1 MTISVEERSLL
12 LESVDNV
19 ARNKV
24 APRAAEIDATDEFP
38 RDIYDAFAELGLFE
52 VFVPPEYGGEAVGLL
67 TRMLIAERLS
77 RVSAACGCLF
87 ANCGDATEPIVLG
100 ATAEVKREV
109 LPRIASGEA
118 VPCYCLTEPGCG
130 SDAAALTTTARRD
143 GDRYLITGNKQFITN
158 GSVGDYYVVC
168 ARTGEQGPH
177 GISAFL
183 VKRGA
188 DGLQIGRNEDLL
200 GMRGAPTAQL
210 TFTEVEVAES
220 WRLGQEGDG
229 FKLAMSALDE
239 GRLGVGAFALGIA
252 RGALEIA
259 LDYAREREA
268 FGKPIIQHQ
277 GLGFL
282 LADQIVDLAG
292 AYRLWRHA
300 IDEFDRDPSRAA
312 SALCGMAKM
321 ATTNMAMRVT
331 TEAVQILGGVG
342 LTREVAVERMFRDAK
357 ILQVFEGST
366 QIQQW
371 IIARHVEKHGL
382 PFEQLGW

>member
-1 MTISVEERSLL
+1 VTISAEERSLL
-12 LESVDNV
+12 LESVDTV
-19 ARNKV
+19 ARRKI

-38 RDIYDAFAELGLFE
+38 RDIYRAFGELGLFE
-52 VFVPPEYGGEAVGLL
+52 VFVPPAYGGEEVDVL
-67 TRMLIAERLS
+67 TRMLIAERIS

-87 ANCGDATEPIVLG
+87 ANCGDSTQPIVLG
-100 ATAEVKREV
+100 ATEEVKQEV

-130 SDAAALTTTARRD
+130 SDAAALRTTARRD
-143 GDRYLITGNKQFITN
+143 GGRYHITGNKQFITN
-158 GSVGDYYVVC
+158 GSVADYYVVF
-168 ARTGEQGPH
+168 ARTGEAGSQ

-183 VKRGA
+183 VQRGA
-188 DGLQIGRNEDLL
+188 AGLEIGRNEDLL
-200 GMRGAPTAQL
+200 GMRGAPAAQL
-210 TFTEVEVAES
+210 TFTDVEVRAA
-220 WRLGQEGDG
+220 WRLGEEGEG

-259 LDYAREREA
+259 LEYAKEREA
-268 FGKPIIQHQ
+268 FGRPIIQHQ

-282 LADQIVDLAG
+282 LADQIVDLAC

-300 IDEFDRDPSRAA
+300 IDEFDREPSRAA

-342 LTREVAVERMFRDAK
+342 LTRELAVERMFRDAK

-371 IIARHVEKHGL
+371 IIARHLEKHGL
-382 PFEQLGW
+382 PFEQLDW

>member
-1 MTISVEERSLL
+1 VTITVEERSLL
-12 LESVDNV
+12 LESVDTL
-19 ARNKV
+19 ARKKIG
-24 APRAAEIDATDEFP
+24 PRAAEIDATDEFP
-38 RDIYDAFAELGLFE
+38 RDIYGAFAKLGLFG
-52 VFVPPEYGGEAVGLL
+52 VFVPPEYGGESVDLL
-67 TRMLIAERLS
+67 NRMLIAERIS

-100 ATAEVKREV
+100 ATDEVKREV

-118 VPCYCLTEPGCG
+118 VPAYCLTEPGCG
-130 SDAAALTTTARRD
+130 SDAAALRTAARRD
-143 GDRYLITGNKQFITN
+143 GDRYLISGSKQFITN
-158 GSVGDYYVVC
+158 GSVADYYVVF
-168 ARTGEQGPH
+168 ARTGEAGPH

-183 VKRGA
+183 VARGA
-188 DGLQIGRNEDLL
+188 PGLEIGRNEDLL
-200 GMRGAPTAQL
+200 GMRGAPTAPI
-210 TFTEVEVAES
+210 TFEEVEVPAS
-220 WRLGQEGDG
+220 WRLGEEGEG
-229 FKLAMSALDE
+229 FRLAMSALDE
-239 GRLGVGAFALGIA
+239 GRLGVGAFALGLA
-252 RGALEIA
+252 RGSLEIA
-259 LDYAREREA
+259 VRYAKERET

-282 LADQIVDLAG
+282 LADQIVDLAS

-300 IDEFDRDPSRAA
+300 IDEFDRDPSRLA
-312 SALCGMAKM
+312 STLCGMAKL

-342 LTREVAVERMFRDAK
+342 LTRELGVERMFRDAK

-371 IIARHVEKHGL
+371 VIARHLEKHGL